1 MASYTKKELE
11 KMTTE
16 QLIGLLIVNSSSM
29 TKESKQTEDKIFK
42 TLFDSK
48 IIDYVEMKAEYEKSG
63 MW

>member
-11 KMTTE
+11 KMNTE

-42 TLFDSK
+42 TLSDRK
-48 IIDYVEMKAEYEKSG
+48 IIDYVEMKAEYERIG

>member
-11 KMTTE
+11 KMNTE

-42 TLFDSK
+42 TLFDRK
-48 IIDYVEMKAEYEKSG
+48 IIDYVEMKAEYERIG

>member
-1 MASYTKKELE
+1 MN
-11 KMTTE
+11 TE

-42 TLFDSK
+42 TLSDRK
-48 IIDYVEMKAEYEKSG
+48 IIDYVEMKAEYERIG

>member
-42 TLFDSK
+42 TLSDRK
-48 IIDYVEMKAEYEKSG
+48 IIDYDTMKAEYERIG